1 MYRPLTFKQVRGKM
15 VSKLHGV
22 SGACGLNTAPVK
34 NWPIQL
40 HNSSQVIHSHC
51 INQSSWAQNIR
62 IWTSFF

>member
-1 MYRPLTFKQVRGKM
+1 M